1 MLLFQRG
8 RGCAAGSAH
17 TVMQRNNAAAHGTGI
32 FLPFILQKD
41 GKPACEN
48 GAAVGQKTGVVA
60 RTIAFFQTVQA
71 PAGERGAFKAIAQ
84 ALFTAAVPDG
94 TGTAV
99 TRLAFVPVPGILHR
113 DARFCKRYS
122 AYSIPCSSCR
132 TARTYFRE
140 WHQAYAFRI
149 SPFRPGGGPAR
160 AFSKHGFQKQQ
171 PQGPC
176 RSGRNGAVPAF
187 GSAFIPQT
195 RPSARGLH
203 AVKICGGICLTVH
216 AADSGK
222 SKRSSGYLGIGIKSG
237 TRSMRES
244 A

>member
-1 MLLFQRG
+1 MPP
-8 RGCAAGSAH
+8 H
-17 TVMQRNNAAAHGTGI
+17 TEQVYFCRSFSRKTAS
-32 FLPFILQKD
+32 
-41 GKPACEN
+41 PACEN

-99 TRLAFVPVPGILHR
+99 TRLAFVPVQASCTGTHAFANGTVLIAYHAVHA
-113 DARFCKRYS
+113 ARQ
-122 AYSIPCSSCR
+122 
-132 TARTYFRE
+132 RTYFRE

-171 PQGPC
+171 P
-176 RSGRNGAVPAF
+176 RAHAGAVGMAQYQRL
-187 GSAFIPQT
+187 GSPSFH
-195 RPSARGLH
+195 RPDHRP
-203 AVKICGGICLTVH
+203 VDC
-216 AADSGK
+216 
-222 SKRSSGYLGIGIKSG
+222 
-237 TRSMRES
+237 MR
-244 A
+244 

>member
-99 TRLAFVPVPGILHR
+99 TRLAFVPAQASCTGTHAFANGTVLIAYQFMPHGANIFSGMASGICIQEFLLSVR
-113 DARFCKRYS
+113 
-122 AYSIPCSSCR
+122 
-132 TARTYFRE
+132 
-140 WHQAYAFRI
+140 
-149 SPFRPGGGPAR
+149 
-160 AFSKHGFQKQQ
+160 
-171 PQGPC
+171 
-176 RSGRNGAVPAF
+176 GAVL
-187 GSAFIPQT
+187 
-195 RPSARGLH
+195 RGLSQSTAFKSSSPRAH
-203 AVKICGGICLTVH
+203 AGAVGM
-216 AADSGK
+216 AQYQ
-222 SKRSSGYLGIGIKSG
+222 RLGLPSFH
-237 TRSMRES
+237 RPDHRPVDCMR
-244 A
+244 